1 MSENPRP
8 HDDYIPDEFDDN
20 GFDEPFDESIADEP
34 LPSAAETM
42 VGQTT
47 QQFVMPDSQ
56 QQHAWEGVEPIP
68 AGPDELY
75 DETPQA
81 DDIPP
86 IVRPGEETETP
97 PTETRRRRVRQPSER
112 TAEERDRVREIQPE
126 LIRQQR
132 PGRLAI
138 APLAFGLI
146 GLGGLLLAENFVE
159 ELEITAGAA
168 IIILLG
174 SFVLTTVFRFFESG
188 RRQRGLF
195 FVGNVLLIWGGVV
208 ALNVLRED
216 KFPLDE
222 FWPLTIAGVGAAFF
236 ITFLFERNHQAGL
249 VFPGIILMFASGI
262 AFLVTL
268 DVIGPDLTD
277 GVKDFWPL
285 IVAVVGLL
293 LFPAAFQKR

>member
-1 MSENPRP
+1 MSENPRT

-20 GFDEPFDESIADEP
+20 GFDEPFDESIAEEP
-34 LPSAAETM
+34 LPPLEETM
-42 VGQTT
+42 VGQPT
-47 QQFVMPDSQ
+47 QQFSMPDPQ
-56 QQHAWEGVEPIP
+56 QQTWEGIEPIP

-75 DETPQA
+75 DETLRA
-81 DDIPP
+81 NDIPP
-86 IVRPGEETETP
+86 IVRPGEPTEP
-97 PTETRRRRVRQPSER
+97 PLSETRRRRTRQPSER
-112 TAEERDRVREIQPE
+112 ATEEHDRVREIQPE

-146 GLGGLLLAENFVE
+146 GLGSLLLAENFME

-195 FVGNVLLIWGGVV
+195 FVGVVLLIWGGVV
-208 ALNVLRED
+208 ALNVLRDD

-285 IVAVVGLL
+285 MVAVVGLL

>member
-20 GFDEPFDESIADEP
+20 GFDEPFDESITDEP
-34 LPSAAETM
+34 LPAAAETM
-42 VGQTT
+42 VGQATE
-47 QQFVMPDSQ
+47 QFTKPSSDEVWQ
-56 QQHAWEGVEPIP
+56 EVEPIP

-75 DETPQA
+75 DETLRA

-146 GLGGLLLAENFVE
+146 GLGGLLLAENFAE

-262 AFLVTL
+262 AFLITL
-268 DVIGPDLTD
+268 DVIGPDMTD
-277 GVKDFWPL
+277 AVKDFWPL

>member
-8 HDDYIPDEFDDN
+8 HDDYLPDEFDDN

-34 LPSAAETM
+34 LPTATDTII
-42 VGQTT
+42 GQTT
-47 QQFVMPDSQ
+47 QQFTMPESETQEWD
-56 QQHAWEGVEPIP
+56 GIEPIP

-75 DETPQA
+75 DETLRGP

-86 IVRPGEETETP
+86 IVRPGEPAEP
-97 PTETRRRRVRQPSER
+97 SSSETRRRRVRQS
-112 TAEERDRVREIQPE
+112 AEEHDRVREIQPE

-146 GLGGLLLAENFVE
+146 GLGSLLLAENFME

-168 IIILLG
+168 ITILLG

-195 FVGNVLLIWGGVV
+195 FVGVVLLIWGGVV
-208 ALNVLRED
+208 ALNILRED

-285 IVAVVGLL
+285 MVAVGGLL

>member
-8 HDDYIPDEFDDN
+8 HDDYLPEELDDN

-34 LPSAAETM
+34 SPSAPETM

-47 QQFVMPDSQ
+47 EQFTKPSSDEVWQ
-56 QQHAWEGVEPIP
+56 EVEPIP

-75 DETPQA
+75 DETLRA

-86 IVRPGEETETP
+86 IVRPGEETEAP

-146 GLGGLLLAENFVE
+146 GLGSLLLAENFVE

-195 FVGNVLLIWGGVV
+195 FVGTVLLIWGGVV

-249 VFPGIILMFASGI
+249 VFPGIILMFASGV

-268 DVIGPDLTD
+268 DAIGSDMTD
-277 GVKDFWPL
+277 VVKDFWPL

>member
-1 MSENPRP
+1 MSENPRT
-8 HDDYIPDEFDDN
+8 HDDYLPDEFDDN

-34 LPSAAETM
+34 LPPFEETM
-42 VGQTT
+42 VGQPT
-47 QQFVMPDSQ
+47 QQFSMPDP
-56 QQHAWEGVEPIP
+56 QQHTWEGIEPIP

-75 DETPQA
+75 AETLRA

-86 IVRPGEETETP
+86 IVRPGEPTEP
-97 PTETRRRRVRQPSER
+97 PPSETRRRRMRQPSER
-112 TAEERDRVREIQPE
+112 ATEEHDRVREIQPE

-146 GLGGLLLAENFVE
+146 GLGSLLLAENFME

-168 IIILLG
+168 ITILLG

-195 FVGNVLLIWGGVV
+195 FVGVVLLIWGGVV
-208 ALNVLRED
+208 ALNVLRDD

-285 IVAVVGLL
+285 MVAVVGLL

>member
-1 MSENPRP
+1 MAENPRP
-8 HDDYIPDEFDDN
+8 NEDYIPEEFDDN
-20 GFDEPFDESIADEP
+20 GFDEPFDESLADESP
-34 LPSAAETM
+34 PAAEVTQI
-42 VGQTT
+42 GQATE
-47 QQFVMPDSQ
+47 QFTKSDLDDV
-56 QQHAWEGVEPIP
+56 WREVEPIP
-68 AGPDELY
+68 AGPENLY
-75 DETPQA
+75 DETLRA

-86 IVRPGEETETP
+86 IVRPGEPTEP
-97 PTETRRRRVRQPSER
+97 PLSETRRRHVRQPAERSED
-112 TAEERDRVREIQPE
+112 RDRVREIQPE

-138 APLAFGLI
+138 SPLAFGLI
-146 GLGGLLLAENFVE
+146 GLGSLLLAENFVE

-168 IIILLG
+168 ITLLLG
-174 SFVLTTVFRFFESG
+174 SFVLTTTFRFFESG

-195 FVGNVLLIWGGVV
+195 FMGVVLLIWGAIV

-216 KFPLDE
+216 KFPIDE

-268 DVIGPDLTD
+268 DVIGQGTLDE
-277 GVKDFWPL
+277 VKDFWPL
-285 IVAVVGLL
+285 LAAVVGLL

>member
-1 MSENPRP
+1 MSENPRT
-8 HDDYIPDEFDDN
+8 HDDYLPDEFDDN

-34 LPSAAETM
+34 LPPFEETM
-42 VGQTT
+42 VGQPPP
-47 QQFVMPDSQ
+47 QFSMPDPQ
-56 QQHAWEGVEPIP
+56 QQAWGGIEPIP

-75 DETPQA
+75 AETLRA

-86 IVRPGEETETP
+86 IVRPGEPTEP
-97 PTETRRRRVRQPSER
+97 PPSETRRRRIRQPSER
-112 TAEERDRVREIQPE
+112 ATEEHDRVREIQPE

-146 GLGGLLLAENFVE
+146 GLGSLLLTENFIE

-168 IIILLG
+168 ITILLG

-195 FVGNVLLIWGGVV
+195 FVGVVLLIWGGVV
-208 ALNVLRED
+208 ALNVLRDD

-285 IVAVVGLL
+285 MVAVVGLL

>member
-8 HDDYIPDEFDDN
+8 NEDYIPEDFDAN
-20 GFDEPFDESIADEP
+20 GFDEPFDESIADETMP
-34 LPSAAETM
+34 AAEETM
-42 VGQTT
+42 IGQATE
-47 QQFVMPDSQ
+47 QFTRPASEEV
-56 QQHAWEGVEPIP
+56 WTEVEPIP

-75 DETPQA
+75 DETLRA

-86 IVRPGEETETP
+86 IVRPGEETEAP
-97 PTETRRRRVRQPSER
+97 PTETRRRHIHQSSER
-112 TAEERDRVREIQPE
+112 ASDHDRVREIQPE

-132 PGRLAI
+132 PSRLAI

-146 GLGGLLLAENFVE
+146 GLGILLLAENFVE

-168 IIILLG
+168 ITILLG

-195 FVGNVLLIWGGVV
+195 FMGVVLLIWGGVV
-208 ALNVLRED
+208 ALNVLRGDE
-216 KFPLDE
+216 FPIDE

-249 VFPGIILMFASGI
+249 VFPGIILMFASAI
-262 AFLVTL
+262 AFMVTL
-268 DVIGPDLTD
+268 DVIGQDVLD

-285 IVAVVGLL
+285 MAAVVGLL